1 MVKIPDSLHHAI
13 NTESPERIC
22 VIGTNGDDG
31 FAQLSPRGSIMVFDD
46 EHLALWERAGSR
58 PDGTKMSIYFRCR
71 DALKTVVP
79 GGVVKFFGTTAA
91 YRSGP
96 TYEKVWE
103 RLVPTEKN
111 GDPEK
116 KGYAIL
122 IKVSRAEDLLKRPL
136 G

>member
-1 MVKIPDSLHHAI
+1 MVKIPENLHHAI
-13 NTESPERIC
+13 NTESPERTC
-22 VIGTNGDDG
+22 VIGTIGVDG

-46 EHLALWERAGSR
+46 EHLALWERGGDRS
-58 PDGTKMSIYFRCR
+58 DGTKISIYFRCR
-71 DALKTVVP
+71 EALKSTVP
-79 GGVVKFFGTTAA
+79 GGVVKFFGITQAH
-91 YRSGP
+91 RSGP
-96 TYEKVWE
+96 VYEKVWE

-122 IKVSRAEDLLKRPL
+122 ILVTRAEDLLKRPL